1 MFLSLTD
8 SMTIQKVKGLLA
20 RLLKVPVSELLL
32 SYESPKV
39 SCPAEHRV
47 GLCPPSVIRVASKW
61 ETHTSVWEGAHV
73 LRRICLYHPNPLFYL

>member
-1 MFLSLTD
+1 MVLLCELVLHVTVIQRLRVFFSLTD

-39 SCPAEHRV
+39 SCLAEHRV
-47 GLCPPSVIRVASKW
+47 Q
-61 ETHTSVWEGAHV
+61 
-73 LRRICLYHPNPLFYL
+73 LRSPQCDML